1 MEPTLE
7 TKQVQGKF
15 AILQIYSEDKRVTA
29 IPGRVRYSENA
40 VEEFEDL
47 MTDDSVA
54 RTLSPE
60 SVAGHAKLERRH
72 SDGVH
77 RYTGRNSVC
86 QPSTTKLPKIPARRL
101 SSDVTGSG
109 RHLVYCEDGL
119 SRIHKTRQNDRSQG
133 FPGSDLNT
141 APFPVKR
148 KSLPQEN
155 ASSSGSRHA
164 QGHHLA
170 ARRLSA
176 PWSSASGQRKT
187 GITACNEDSSWQ
199 IKKHKRTLNI
209 EDDDSDHNL
218 EESWS
223 RKSSS
228 SSGFSSQS
236 SLI

>member
-15 AILQIYSEDKRVTA
+15 AILQIDSEDKRATA
-29 IPGRVRYSENA
+29 MSGRFRHSERA
-40 VEEFEDL
+40 VEEDL
-47 MTDDSVA
+47 ILDDSVA
-54 RTLSPE
+54 CTLSPE
-60 SVAGHAKLERRH
+60 SVAGHAKLQRRH

-77 RYTGRNSVC
+77 RYTRQNSLC
-86 QPSTTKLPKIPARRL
+86 LPSTTKLPKIPARRL

-119 SRIHKTRQNDRSQG
+119 SPIHKTRLNDRNEG

-164 QGHHLA
+164 QGHHLV

-176 PWSSASGQRKT
+176 PWSSASRQRKS

-209 EDDDSDHNL
+209 EDDDSDDL

-236 SLI
+236 SLL